1 MKRFMAILA
10 SATLFICLLSC
21 SHRGTYDDGYEDGY
35 NDGYS
40 DAEFEMEYLMEE
52 EFFDG
57 YDIGFDDGYDI
68 GFDDGYGEV
77 YNAIEDASDYAREQT
92 GWSVY
97 EAWSNISIYKEGVH
111 PYGYGLP
118 TEEEYL
124 QSIETLVLFCKHLD
138 SSGFG
143 G

>member
-1 MKRFMAILA
+1 MKKFITIIA
-10 SATLFICLLSC
+10 SFAFVACLLSGC
-21 SHRGTYDDGYEDGY
+21 QIEGYNDGYDEGYDDGY

-40 DAEFEMEYLMEE
+40 DAEFEIGYLSE

-57 YDIGFDDGYDI
+57 YEAGYDDGYA
-68 GFDDGYGEV
+68 EV
-77 YNAIEDASDYAREQT
+77 YDAIEDASYYARAQT

-97 EAWSNISIYKEGVH
+97 EAWCNISIYQEGVH
-111 PYGYGLP
+111 PYGYELP

-124 QSIETLVLFCKHLD
+124 QSIETLVLFCEHLD
-138 SSGFG
+138 NAGFG